1 MRQSH
6 TAVLER
12 DVVWAGP
19 FETEPYEAAWASEA
33 IFYVRVLESSGPV
46 DTAEARVQISPD
58 GIRWCDEGTRFRLHA
73 DGAEVTFGRVSNF
86 GTYLRL
92 VGEVP
97 EGGEMRVIAYLAMK
111 S

>member
-12 DVVWAGP
+12 DALWAGA
-19 FETEPYEAAWASEA
+19 FETEPHEAAWASEA
-33 IFYVRVLESSGPV
+33 IFFVRVLESSGPV
-46 DTAEARVQISPD
+46 ATTQARVQISPD
-58 GIRWCDEGTRFRLHA
+58 GMRWCDEGTSFTLG
-73 DGAEVTFGRVSNF
+73 DEAEVTFGRVANF

-97 EGGEMRVIAYLAMK
+97 EGGQMRVIVYLAMK

>member
-12 DVVWAGP
+12 DTLWTGT
-19 FETEPYEAAWASEA
+19 FETEPHEAAWASEA
-33 IFYVRVLESSGPV
+33 IFFVRVLESSGPV
-46 DTAEARVQISPD
+46 ESIQARVQISPD
-58 GIRWCDEGTRFRLHA
+58 GMRWCDEGTRFRLR
-73 DGAEVTFGRVSNF
+73 DNEAEVTFCRVANF

-97 EGGEMRVIAYLAMK
+97 EGSQLRVIVYLALK

>member
-12 DVVWAGP
+12 DALWTGA
-19 FETEPYEAAWASEA
+19 FETAPHEAAWASEA
-33 IFYVRVLESSGPV
+33 IFFVRVLESSGPV
-46 DTAEARVQISPD
+46 ETAQARVQISPD
-58 GIRWCDEGTRFRLHA
+58 GMRWCDEGTRFTLTS
-73 DGAEVTFGRVSNF
+73 DGVDVTFGRVANF

-97 EGGEMRVIAYLAMK
+97 EGAQMRVIVYLAMK

>member
-12 DVVWAGP
+12 DVAWSGP

-33 IFYVRVLESSGPV
+33 VFFVRVLESSGPV
-46 DTAEARVQISPD
+46 EAAEARVQISPD
-58 GIRWCDEGTRFRLHA
+58 GMRWCDEGTRFGLA
-73 DGAEVTFGRVSNF
+73 DGEAEVTFGRVANF

-97 EGGEMRVIAYLAMK
+97 EGGQMRVLVYLALK

>member
-6 TAVLER
+6 TTVLER
-12 DVVWAGP
+12 DVVWAGA

-33 IFYVRVLESSGPV
+33 IFYVRVLESGGPV
-46 DTAEARVQISPD
+46 ETAEARVQISPD
-58 GIRWCDEGTRFRLHA
+58 GMRWCDEGTRFRLTG

-97 EGGEMRVIAYLAMK
+97 EGGQMRVIVYLAMK

>member
-1 MRQSH
+1 MKQSH

-12 DVVWAGP
+12 GVVWTGT

-33 IFYVRVLESSGPV
+33 IFFIRVLESSGLV
-46 DTAEARVQISPD
+46 EAAQARVQISPD
-58 GIRWCDEGTRFRLHA
+58 GMRWCDEGTGFRLTG
-73 DGAEVTFGRVSNF
+73 DGTEVTFGRVSNF

-97 EGGEMRVIAYLAMK
+97 EGGQMRVIVYLAMK